1 MLGFDA
7 ILRLDSWKS
16 IFGGSFGG
24 RGDKGR
30 SDRTRLVPNLRLD
43 DATLTDA
50 YKDLWLVRRLVESRA
65 DEVLRCGWGVPETEK
80 LENFTKLNTATH
92 PEGAFQRACHMADL
106 KGGAGLFIGYKSA
119 VGQDLLQPAPA
130 GAEVAFLEVFD
141 RFQLV
146 GQERDRNVDSPEYD
160 RPQIWQVV
168 GARRPGLKFHTS
180 RMIRFP
186 GAARGGDQGDS
197 QQDRDWGYST
207 LQAVWDDVVRYG
219 VFWQAIGHLMQLSSV
234 GVLKLHGLI
243 EMLASKRRADAEARI
258 DLLNETLSIAR
269 MLLLDAKQGEDYH
282 REAVSFTDMPA
293 LLQELQINTAGAFDM
308 PATRLFGRSP
318 AGMNATGESD
328 LRNWYDRCQAYGQR
342 VIQPRLEQLLEVTEG
357 HHIDV
362 EFDSL
367 WEPTDKEKADIR
379 STQIAGTERLWSMGV
394 VSDAEIRAAMID
406 GKLPELTVKGPP
418 TAEPTRPVTTV
429 AVVPPGEN
437 PARVEDP
444 KAPDKPAPA
453 KTASPFPP
461 KEPA

>member
-1 MLGFDA
+1 MLGLDA
-7 ILRLDSWKS
+7 ILKSDSWKS

-30 SDRTRLVPNLRLD
+30 TDRMRLVPNLRLD

-50 YKDLWLVRRLVESRA
+50 YRDLWLVRKLVESRA
-65 DEVLRCGWGVPETEK
+65 DEVLRCGWGVAETEK
-80 LENFTKLNTATH
+80 LENFTRLNTETH
-92 PEGAFQRACHMADL
+92 PEGALERACHMADL
-106 KGGAGLFIGYKSA
+106 KGGSGLYIGYKNA
-119 VGQDLLQPAPA
+119 AGQDLLQPSPP

-141 RFQLV
+141 RFQLT
-146 GQERDRNVDSPEYD
+146 GQARDPNVDSPTYD

-168 GARRPGLKFHTS
+168 GARRPGLRFHTS

-186 GAARGGDQGDS
+186 GAARAGDLGDS
-197 QQDRDWGYST
+197 QEDRDWGYST
-207 LQAVWDDVVRYG
+207 LQARWDDVVRYG

-243 EMLASKRRADAEARI
+243 ELLASKRKADAEARI

-269 MLLLDAKQGEDYH
+269 MLLLDAKQGEEYH

-342 VIQPRLEQLLEVTEG
+342 VIQPRLEQLLAITEG
-357 HHIDV
+357 HHIEV
-362 EFDSL
+362 EFESL
-367 WEPTDKEKADIR
+367 WQPTDKEKAELR
-379 STQIAGTERLWSMGV
+379 QLQINATERLWSMGTI
-394 VSDAEIRAAMID
+394 SDAEIRAAMIE
-406 GKLPELTVKGPP
+406 GKLPELTVSGPP
-418 TAEPTRPVTTV
+418 PAEPTRPVTTV
-429 AVVPPGEN
+429 ATVPPGEN
-437 PARVEDP
+437 PAKPEDP
-444 KAPDKPAPA
+444 SAPDKPPPP
-453 KTASPFPP
+453 KPSSPFP
-461 KEPA
+461 AQG